1 MKLTLN
7 IPESLNEITL
17 NQYQQWL
24 KVADGKSES
33 DFLQQKMIEIFCNI
47 SLKQVLQIKATDIDE
62 ITNGINKMF
71 ESKNK
76 LITTFT
82 HNGKEFGFIPKL
94 DDMAFGEYIDLDTY
108 MSDWQQMHKA
118 MSVLFRPITFKR
130 KEQYLVEDY
139 ESANKYDLKEITLD
153 VVFGSLVFFWNL
165 RKELQNSI
173 LNYLEDQQ
181 EGESLQELKDS
192 LRNMDGINQFM
203 DLQME
208 TLKK

>member
-192 LRNMDGINQFM
+192 LKNMDGISQFM

>member
-82 HNGKEFGFIPKL
+82 HNGIEFGFIPKL

-139 ESANKYDLKEITLD
+139 ETANKYDLKEITLD

-173 LNYLEDQQ
+173 LNYLEDHQ
-181 EGESLQELKDS
+181 EEESLQDLKDS
-192 LRNMDGINQFM
+192 LKNMDGTNQFM